1 MVDRGSGTI
10 RVRAPGRETEMASRR
25 LVVGVTVLSIAVLAA
40 PFLAIRT
47 PAASA
52 QPLQA
57 AAGGTAASALGPA
70 ATPPG
75 SGRRTRGVAR
85 GPQPPASAAARKEKR
100 PGIHV
105 AELAVALEWRN
116 RLGMPEPGENNITKS
131 PCCKS

>member
-1 MVDRGSGTI
+1 
-10 RVRAPGRETEMASRR
+10 MASRR

-57 AAGGTAASALGPA
+57 AAAGTAASALGAAVTVVAAGCQAENAASTDAALGPA

-85 GPQPPASAAARKEKR
+85 GPQPPASAASAERKAARHPR
-100 PGIHV
+100 
-105 AELAVALEWRN
+105 
-116 RLGMPEPGENNITKS
+116 
-131 PCCKS
+131 C